1 MPTYEFKCSHKVHR
15 TVDGD
20 EHIET
25 ITRSIKD
32 NTPVLCTVCESE
44 MTQLIPTT
52 TSFKL
57 KGSSW
62 AKDGYR

>member
-52 TSFKL
+52 TSFTL

>member
-1 MPTYEFKCSHKVHR
+1 MPTYEFKCPKCPTTR
-15 TVDGD
+15 T
-20 EHIET
+20 IE
-25 ITRSIKD
+25 RSIKD
-32 NTPVLCTVCESE
+32 DRPVKCPFAHECGSE
-44 MTQLIPTT
+44 KMDRLIPTT